1 MASLCTAQELKPIV
15 KHGPGKE
22 LGKISQQKARERRIE
37 QLKQQDLDQYTA
49 VANEEELLLGI
60 NTDKKK
66 ANGFEDY
73 YNGVNIPLKKVSGS
87 DIAPDDFENSFLNK
101 KDY

>member
-1 MASLCTAQELKPIV
+1 MLCEKC
-15 KHGPGKE
+15 
-22 LGKISQQKARERRIE
+22 KIREANVFYTEIIDGDQKNEHHLCSQCAK
-37 QLKQQDLDQYTA
+37 DLDQYTA